1 MFSFTHP
8 HHSFN
13 SCLYIIT
20 SLAYFCQCQLIKRVP
35 FPHSCA
41 RCNFLQYS
49 AFLVS
54 TRLLWFFYYNKPIK
68 YHNRCSKKSVLP
80 PPKSFI
86 YQKRRFQFSLYKKT
100 AHHLLITEKLSI
112 AAFFSHYLFNF
123 NRYCSIFAWAV
134 FCLCSNLHF
143 FAFSGFHIRQINSRI
158 SFMKYKI
165 F

>member
-13 SCLYIIT
+13 YCLYIIT
-20 SLAYFCQCQLIKRVP
+20 SLAYFYQCQLIKRVP
-35 FPHSCA
+35 PPHSCA

-49 AFLVS
+49 AVLAS

-80 PPKSFI
+80 PEEFYISETTFPVLI
-86 YQKRRFQFSLYKKT
+86 IKKDSSSPPHNRK
-100 AHHLLITEKLSI
+100 AI

-123 NRYCSIFAWAV
+123 NRYCSIFA
-134 FCLCSNLHF
+134 
-143 FAFSGFHIRQINSRI
+143 
-158 SFMKYKI
+158 
-165 F
+165 